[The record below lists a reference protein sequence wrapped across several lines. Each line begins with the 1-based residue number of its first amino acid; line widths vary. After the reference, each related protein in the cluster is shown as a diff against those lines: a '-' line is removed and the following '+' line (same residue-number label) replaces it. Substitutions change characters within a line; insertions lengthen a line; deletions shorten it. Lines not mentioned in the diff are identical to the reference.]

1 MSDEENGRLSE
12 TFLGLNKF
20 QFTLACVILCIVAV
34 FVSLATF
41 AYAVSANSARI
52 SDGAR
57 RDAAIEGLAET
68 AARNTARL
76 DKLVQENRTVFCTQR
91 DLLQEQIVRT
101 ADLLIKNQGDMIFGI
116 PRELIEI
123 GLHDDREQRDSYD
136 GLDCPSTTEAP

>member
-1 MSDEENGRLSE
+1 MNDEDQNNGRLKE

-34 FVSLATF
+34 FVSLGTF

-57 RDAAIEGLAET
+57 RDAAIEELART
-68 AARNTARL
+68 ASLNTDRL
-76 DKLVQENRTVFCTQR
+76 NKLVAENRTVFCA
-91 DLLQEQIVRT
+91 QEAVVQAEIVRT

-116 PRELIEI
+116 PRELIEQS
-123 GLHDDREQRDSYD
+123 LHDYRSQRESFE
-136 GLDCPSTTEAP
+136 GLDCPKG